1 MPRARSSA
9 ARGATRGGAGRA
21 HPMHRPHRA
30 RCATTAPCHHTR
42 ENRTGAAV
50 YRFNLDTAYR
60 AGRGERGLLARAAPA
75 AGRRRRGTAVH
86 RRRTCRG
93 DAAQSMASVTAV
105 NRPGVL
111 IVAAVALASMAATVL
126 PWPTVMF
133 YNPSSSAPRGWYL
146 RRPLHHLRPGSTEE
160 HTSEL
165 QSLMRI
171 SYAVFCL

>member
-1 MPRARSSA
+1 
-9 ARGATRGGAGRA
+9 
-21 HPMHRPHRA
+21 MHSRHRA
-30 RCATTAPCHHTR
+30 RCAAAGPCDHDR
-42 ENRTGAAV
+42 ENRTGAAG
-50 YRFNLDTAYR
+50 YRCNRETAYR
-60 AGRGERGLLARAAPA
+60 DGRGERGLLARAAPA

-133 YNPSSSAPRGWYL
+133 YNHSSSAPRGWYL
-146 RRPLHHLRPGSTEE
+146 SRTLHHLRQGALVLAPLPPVIATFAAARNSVG
-160 HTSEL
+160 
-165 QSLMRI
+165 
-171 SYAVFCL
+171 